1 MKQSIR
7 EQAATPQRLWRLF
20 QNQDL
25 SPEVWERSQEL
36 ADLRPNR
43 LEWRRFLDLLML
55 GMGAIFLIA
64 GIFFFFAFNWNGMDK
79 FSRFAVVEGAV
90 VVATLFAFFLKLD
103 TWGGRISL
111 AGAAMFMGLALGV
124 IGQTYQTGADSWQLF
139 QTWVMLITA
148 WVLISRWNI
157 MYLIWMVLINI
168 TIGLYWGQVVQ
179 GEWSNLNLTIIL
191 VNLLFLLVW
200 DLLARFTPIEF
211 LKKGRWILYLF
222 AVFMLTHASYLML
235 DYIFGSPIYRLM
247 EFAPIVYFG
256 LMAIL
261 LGMYTL
267 VKRDLLMLTFGALSL
282 LIISI
287 CWIGR
292 FLYDTLFYSSNDIFF
307 YFLMM
312 GVVTVSLTV
321 IFVTGL
327 RRLQKAWELQS

>member
-1 MKQSIR
+1 MKKSIR

-43 LEWRRFLDLLML
+43 FEWRRFLDLLML

-64 GIFFFFAFNWNGMDK
+64 GIFFFFAYNWSGMDK

-90 VVATLFAFFLKLD
+90 IVATLFAFFLKLD
-103 TWGGRISL
+103 TWAGRISL
-111 AGAAMFMGLALGV
+111 AAAALFMGLALGV

-139 QTWVMLITA
+139 QTWTMLITA

-157 MYLIWMVLINI
+157 MYLIWMLLINL
-168 TIGLYWGQVVQ
+168 TIGLYWVQ
-179 GEWSNLNLTIIL
+179 EIQMNWNFMQLTLISI
-191 VNLLFLLVW
+191 NLLFLVIW
-200 DLLARFTPIEF
+200 DSLAQFSPIEF
-211 LKKGRWILYLF
+211 LKKGRWILYIF
-222 AVFMLTHASYLML
+222 ALYALLHSSALML
-235 DYIFGSPIYRLM
+235 DYIFGSPAYRLM
-247 EFAPIVYFG
+247 EFAPIVYFA

-287 CWIGR
+287 AWIGR
-292 FLYDTLFYSSNDIFF
+292 FLYQTLFYSSSDIFF

-312 GVVTVSLTV
+312 GIVTVSLTV

-327 RRLQKAWELQS
+327 RRLQKAWEAQS

>member
-64 GIFFFFAFNWNGMDK
+64 GIFFFFAFNWSGMDK

-191 VNLLFLLVW
+191 VNLLFLLAW

-211 LKKGRWILYLF
+211 LKQGRWILYLF

-235 DYIFGSPIYRLM
+235 DYIFGSPAYRLM
-247 EFAPIVYFG
+247 EFAPLVYFG

-267 VKRDLLMLTFGALSL
+267 IKRDLLMLTFGALSL

-292 FLYDTLFYSSNDIFF
+292 FLDQTLFYSSNDFF
-307 YFLMM
+307 FFFLMM

>member
-1 MKQSIR
+1 MKKSIR

-64 GIFFFFAFNWNGMDK
+64 GIFFFFAYNWSGMDK

-90 VVATLFAFFLKLD
+90 IVATLFAFFLKLD

-111 AGAAMFMGLALGV
+111 AGAALFMGLALGV

-139 QTWVMLITA
+139 QTWTILISA

-157 MYLIWMVLINI
+157 MYLIWMVLLNI
-168 TIGLYWGQVVQ
+168 TISLYWGQVIES
-179 GEWSNLNLTIIL
+179 EWEYLNLTIIV
-191 VNLLFLLVW
+191 VNMLFLLAW
-200 DLLARFTPIEF
+200 DVLARFTPIKF
-211 LKKGRWILYLF
+211 LNQGRWILYLF
-222 AVFMLTHASYLML
+222 AVFMLAHASYLML
-235 DYIFGSPIYRLM
+235 DYIFGSPAYRLM
-247 EFAPIVYFG
+247 EFAPIVYFA

-287 CWIGR
+287 AWIGR
-292 FLYDTLFYSSNDIFF
+292 FLYQTLFYSSSDIFF

-327 RRLQKAWELQS
+327 RRLQKAWEAQS